1 MTETQPLKTLTTALS
16 DRRYTYAIVIG
27 VAIAAVILTLW
38 YLQVE
43 PFHGY
48 MAPFMAGVQT
58 TAEVVAQKVT
68 EGLNSIGTLFA
79 QNPWQAGTVTL
90 AAVGSAYGI
99 ISKIRADHLTAKT
112 QVEAAKQVSDAQ
124 KQVILMGQQYQ
135 TSENQVKSLQTEL
148 ETYKNDNAL
157 GEAQKLITEKT
168 DRVREL
174 ETSVRTLEATIKELK
189 LTEKTVVA

>member
-1 MTETQPLKTLTTALS
+1 MNENQPLKTLTTALT

-48 MAPFMAGVQT
+48 MIPFMAGVQD
-58 TAEVVAQKVT
+58 TAVVVAQKVQD
-68 EGLNSIGTLFA
+68 GVAGIGKLFVE
-79 QNPWQAGTVTL
+79 NPWQAGTVTL
-90 AAVGSAYGI
+90 AAVGSVYGI
-99 ISKIRADHLTAKT
+99 VSKIRADHLTAKT

-124 KQVILMGQQYQ
+124 KQVILAGQQY
-135 TSENQVKSLQTEL
+135 EAAQVKIDSMSKEL
-148 ETYKNDNAL
+148 ETYKSDNAL
-157 GEAQKLITEKT
+157 GEAQKLLTEKT

-174 ETSVRTLEATIKELK
+174 ETTVRTLEDTIKQLK